1 MGKEKQ
7 LKQQVKWG
15 KEKMWYHTEIIVFP
29 YLFEIKSHYVSY
41 CVLDCGDCR
50 HSPPC
55 PAFAILILREDKLPS
70 VGQADK
76 GYLSGDLVFHP
87 KERWVFFSVLNTKK
101 QGAFCFL
108 WPLYMWM
115 VQQNYLEFQTLSS
128 AVPRVSS
135 RVHLHH

>member
-87 KERWVFFSVLNTKK
+87 KERWGFFFFCFKHQKARGILFSVASVYVDGTTK
-101 QGAFCFL
+101 L
-108 WPLYMWM
+108 P
-115 VQQNYLEFQTLSS
+115 
-128 AVPRVSS
+128 
-135 RVHLHH
+135 